1 MGFDIFEIM
10 FFVFMAVGIARVI
23 LEIFTGDPDEVI
35 TGNTTDWTTGWPT
48 DRTLACLD
56 ENNPFCPSNEPFG
69 VMDVIGHPG
78 CAGLPGNA
86 FTTLREE
93 REHRP

>member
-1 MGFDIFEIM
+1 MELGVFDII
-10 FFVFMAVGIARVI
+10 FFIFMALGVAGVI
-23 LEIFTGDPDEVI
+23 LKAFTGDPEEVI
-35 TGNTTDWTTGWPT
+35 TGNATDWTTGWPT

-78 CAGLPGNA
+78 CAGLLGNA
-86 FTTLREE
+86 FTTLYEE
-93 REHRP
+93 EEQMP

>member
-1 MGFDIFEIM
+1 MGFDVFEIM

-48 DRTLACLD
+48 NWTLACLD
-56 ENNPFCPSNEPFG
+56 EDNPFCPNNEPFG
-69 VMDVIGHPG
+69 AMDTIGDPSF
-78 CAGLPGNA
+78 AGLTGNL
-86 FTTLREE
+86 FTTLYEE
-93 REHRP
+93 EEQMP